1 MFERS
6 RRRSRLKKVKPGDG
20 RPLKPYRPWHSLWR
34 TLFLLD
40 VEEPDGTPTRYAVD
54 VDYFVFED
62 TVSLYRNGEQVAK
75 ADLPAALPTSAG
87 VIEVETTMYGLRRM
101 HLVRE
106 DGSEQQLRPHRGTPE
121 EWRARMGR
129 RFPRASR
136 VIAGLAIAVLVVGLV
151 LVVPQA
157 LERLSEIEWVADN
170 IGTFHSPIELPGWL
184 NATLVTAGVL
194 AAFERAL
201 TLRNHWLID
210 ADTWLLGD

>member
-6 RRRSRLKKVKPGDG
+6 RRRKRLKKVKPGDG

-54 VDYFVFED
+54 VDYFVFDD
-62 TVSLYRNGEQVAK
+62 TVSLYRDGEQVAK
-75 ADLPAALPTSAG
+75 AEPPAVLPTSVG

-121 EWRARMGR
+121 EWRSRMGS

-136 VIAGLAIAVLVVGLV
+136 VIAGAAIAVLIVGLV

-157 LERLSEIEWVADN
+157 LERISEIEWVATN
-170 IGTFHSPIELPGWL
+170 IGTFRSPVELPAWL
-184 NATLVTAGVL
+184 NATLVTAGLL